1 MSDPEV
7 RRPARR
13 LRYQNIS
20 VEARELLASEGESDR
35 FEFKEKADAV
45 KAKVL
50 VAAANAVVLERI
62 AGGYVTILVGVKE
75 VADELTGVVR
85 GEVIGLTRMNNSQAR
100 KASIEKARQSIQSTA
115 AETYPIPVGLRIIEE
130 GVDTPAP
137 FLRLEV
143 WPTRVP
149 HYTRDGMRVTR
160 YGASTRAITDDELV
174 EMYLAREAEIFRQ
187 RFSDIAAE
195 LARGIEDLGES
206 VHTTAAQIV
215 KELRA
220 VEDSAAFAGGE
231 ASESAS
237 TLRDLEMQVRDL
249 PTADQLVDWLEE
261 GERHTS
267 RVATYIVRRL
277 TAVSRKASG
286 SPPGRPRD

>member
-7 RRPARR
+7 RPPARR
-13 LRYQNIS
+13 LRYQDVS
-20 VEARELLASEGESDR
+20 AEARELLASEGESDR

-45 KAKVL
+45 KGKVL

-62 AGGYVTILVGVKE
+62 ASGYVTILVGVKE

-85 GEVIGLTRMNNSQAR
+85 GEVIGLTGMNDSKAR
-100 KASIEKARQSIQSTA
+100 RASIEKARQSIQSTA

-130 GVDTPAP
+130 GVDTTAP

-143 WPTRVP
+143 WPTRAP

-160 YGASTRAITDDELV
+160 AGASTRAITDDELV

-187 RFSDIAAE
+187 RFSDITAE
-195 LARGIEDLGES
+195 LARSIEDPGES
-206 VHTTAAQIV
+206 VRTTAAQIV

-231 ASESAS
+231 ASEAAS
-237 TLRDLEMQVRDL
+237 TLRDLEMQIQDL
-249 PTADQLVDWLEE
+249 PTADELVDWLEQ

-267 RVATYIVRRL
+267 RVATYIIRRV
-277 TAVSRKASG
+277 TAVSRKAGG
-286 SPPGRPRD
+286 SPLGRPSG